1 MNVYINYEYNKMLY
15 YDKIYVF
22 EGIDVNKTSASK
34 KCNIY
39 HYCFFLNKGFKFQPY
54 LSNGCHDLLM
64 IL

>member
-1 MNVYINYEYNKMLY
+1 MLY
-15 YDKIYVF
+15 YYKIDVF
-22 EGIDVNKTSASK
+22 EGIDVNKTSVSK

-64 IL
+64 ILWTLVILLF